1 MVLAHLEEVASPRC
15 WLGFGSDADN
25 ASVAAAGVAVAADT
39 EVAALTEVDV
49 MNRPEL
55 VVGEDVDDIA
65 VDRLLGLRCVEVAGV
80 EEAVLTILIAGC
92 SGSAYSAYSAVS
104 SEYACSA

>member
-1 MVLAHLEEVASPRC
+1 MPAIDPLAESSALSRVLIDAVREAGALALDMFGRELKTWTKNGGSPVC
-15 WLGFGSDADN
+15 EA
-25 ASVAAAGVAVAADT
+25 
-39 EVAALTEVDV
+39 
-49 MNRPEL
+49 
-55 VVGEDVDDIA
+55 DIA